1 MINNIVGSIQKHQD
15 RNAFYIKEKYY
26 TYKELGIKI
35 TDIKTELLP
44 HLPTIKPKHIGVI
57 INEDFESYVSCVSI
71 LLCGYGY
78 VPLNPLSPNER
89 NFETIQQ
96 AEIKVILTSQKTES
110 DKFYKDKGVNIIYT
124 DDIAKGVLNLDFPN
138 ANDLDPAYVI
148 FTSGS
153 TGKPK
158 GTPLSRANLNAF
170 LDSVGLL
177 NWKIDENDRF
187 LQMSSMTFDMSIL
200 TFIIPLCIGACI
212 YTVPEYEIKYMYG
225 LQLMIEHEITFIAVV
240 PSTLSYL
247 KPYFGEINLSSIRY
261 SLVCGEAFPI
271 ELAQLWQKSAP
282 SSQII
287 NIYGPTEATVF
298 THSYVY
304 KDGVNEKSYNDI
316 MALGALVKNI
326 EGIILDDSGKE
337 VSIGD
342 KGELCICGTQLTSG
356 YLLNSQKNEE
366 SFFEYN
372 KDGMKRRFYRTGD
385 IVFIDNEKTYF
396 YVGRK
401 DTQVKIQGHRVE
413 LGDIE
418 KNARDIT
425 KTEKTIAIALKN
437 SMGNYYIHLFVQGDG
452 ISKGEIIEFL
462 KGRIP
467 YYMIPSKVSFL
478 ESIPLNA
485 NGKMDKIALAKI
497 AISLENDI

>member
-1 MINNIVGSIQKHQD
+1 MINNIIESIQKHQD
-15 RNAFYIKEKYY
+15 RNAFYIKGRHY
-26 TYKELGIKI
+26 TYKDVGIKI
-35 TDIKTELLP
+35 TDIKTALLP
-44 HLPTIKPKHIGVI
+44 HLHTINPKHIGVI
-57 INEDFESYVSCVSI
+57 INEDFESYVSCISV

-96 AEIKVILTSQKTES
+96 AEIKVILTSHKTEN
-110 DKFYKDKGVNIIYT
+110 DIFYKDKGVNVIYT
-124 DDIAKGVLNLDFPN
+124 NDITKGELNLEFPST
-138 ANDLDPAYVI
+138 NDLDPAYVI

-170 LDSVGLL
+170 LESVWLL

-200 TFIIPLCIGACI
+200 TFIIPLCVGACI

-240 PSTLSYL
+240 PSTLSFL
-247 KPYFGEINLSSIRY
+247 KPYFGEISLSSIRY

-271 ELAQLWQKSAP
+271 ELAKLWQECAP

-304 KDGVNEKSYNDI
+304 KDGVNEKEYNNI
-316 MALGALVKNI
+316 MALGDLVKNI

-337 VSIGD
+337 VSVGD
-342 KGELCICGTQLTSG
+342 KGELCISGTQLTGG
-356 YLLNSQKNEE
+356 YLLNPQKNAE

-372 KDGMKRRFYRTGD
+372 KDGMNKRFYRTGD
-385 IVFIDNEKTYF
+385 IVFIDNENTYF

-413 LGDIE
+413 LGDVE

-437 SMGNYYIHLFVQGDG
+437 SMGNYYIHLFVQGNN
-452 ISKGEIIEFL
+452 ILKAEIIEFL

-467 YYMIPSKVSFL
+467 YYMIPSKVTFL
-478 ESIPLNA
+478 EIIPLNA
-485 NGKMDKIALAKI
+485 NGKVDKIALAKI
-497 AISLENDI
+497 AQSLENTI